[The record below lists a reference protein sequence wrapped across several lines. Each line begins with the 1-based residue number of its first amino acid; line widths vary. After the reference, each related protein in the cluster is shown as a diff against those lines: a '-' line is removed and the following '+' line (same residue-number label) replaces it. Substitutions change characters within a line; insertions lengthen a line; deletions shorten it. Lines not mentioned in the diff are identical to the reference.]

1 MEGIAMETAAQ
12 KPVSAP
18 PAGFTLN
25 SPPPIPAAPN
35 LTTDLGAALASLAR
49 HWPQSTKID
58 TFSAHLAQRPAQN
71 TLIILGL
78 GALLFFYAERDENPK
93 VNTIFDALEY
103 CSSSLSVGYTSIY
116 PQTPLGKS
124 VATLLM
130 TYGPALSGSILDGP
144 QKTEGTHHATEEQFA
159 ATQQKILV
167 TLEQILQQLQR
178 K

>member
-1 MEGIAMETAAQ
+1 METAAQ
-12 KPVSAP
+12 KPISAP

-35 LTTDLGAALASLAR
+35 LTTDLRATLAALAS

-58 TFSAHLAQRPAQN
+58 TFSAKLAQRPAQN

-78 GALLFFYAERDENPK
+78 GALLFYYAEHVENPK

-124 VATLLM
+124 VASLLM

-144 QKTEGTHHATEEQFA
+144 QRTEESHHTTEEEFRS
-159 ATQQKILV
+159 TQTKILA
-167 TLEQILQQLQR
+167 TLEQILAQLQSR
-178 K
+178 PS